1 MNDKTATDT
10 PQDAPAVGGRLDQAV
25 GRTCPQ
31 RAEARQAAL
40 EKDAARYRWLKSRQG
55 LTLRSEKQPNV
66 WKRMDGT
73 EFSATH
79 SLAEGGTQHAP
90 ADSMDALIDAA
101 MLAARI
107 RDA

>member
-1 MNDKTATDT
+1 MIAEHGRVAT
-10 PQDAPAVGGRLDQAV
+10 QNWR
-25 GRTCPQ
+25 
-31 RAEARQAAL
+31 
-40 EKDAARYRWLKSRQG
+40 
-55 LTLRSEKQPNV
+55 
-66 WKRMDGT
+66 KRIDGT

-90 ADSMDALIDAA
+90 ADSLDALIDAA

>member
-1 MNDKTATDT
+1 M
-10 PQDAPAVGGRLDQAV
+10 L
-25 GRTCPQ
+25 
-31 RAEARQAAL
+31 
-40 EKDAARYRWLKSRQG
+40 RYRWLKNRQG

-79 SLAEGGTQHAP
+79 SLAEGGTQHATD
-90 ADSMDALIDAA
+90 DSLDALIDAA

>member
-1 MNDKTATDT
+1 MSDKFADE
-10 PQDAPAVGGRLDQAV
+10 
-25 GRTCPQ
+25 CQ
-31 RAEARQAAL
+31 RKHEELQSLR
-40 EKDAARYRWLKSRQG
+40 KDAERYRWLKSRQG

-66 WKRMDGT
+66 WKRIDGT
-73 EFSATH
+73 EFISTH

-90 ADSMDALIDAA
+90 ADSLDALVDTA